1 MSAPSHTN
9 TLPTRTIPGTLIPT
23 WTPHFKAFI
32 YLVYHQRIWGIWWT
46 ISLLHPSVDEEKS
59 LNRLIENWKQKKWK
73 KRQKQ
78 DVGGQF
84 TTENPK
90 ITLFSLAFFFPL
102 YHIKK
107 TQAFASVDLLLLCF
121 WLCSF
126 KAFSEFSLWRK
137 HRERKQH
144 RVSKNTSCC
153 NCGSFSIH
161 KSHLCF
167 LHWNRISTCLF
178 FVLLSGDTNTCAC
191 LEHRY
196 QILLKSPGN
205 YEAFVRTVLPLT
217 TVSWVYGWPSNQPYS
232 LIKSLQ
238 DLWLHYL
245 YYLV

>member
-126 KAFSEFSLWRK
+126 KAFIEFSLWRK

-178 FVLLSGDTNTCAC
+178 FCLTIWRYKHMCLSRTPIPNS
-191 LEHRY
+191 LE
-196 QILLKSPGN
+196 KSWKLWG
-205 YEAFVRTVLPLT
+205 VRPHSAASHYCEL
-217 TVSWVYGWPSNQPYS
+217 S
-232 LIKSLQ
+232 
-238 DLWLHYL
+238 LWLTIQSAIFSY
-245 YYLV
+245 

>member
-1 MSAPSHTN
+1 MNYLSFTSVGGWRKKFK
-9 TLPTRTIPGTLIPT
+9 PTDRKPET
-23 WTPHFKAFI
+23 
-32 YLVYHQRIWGIWWT
+32 
-46 ISLLHPSVDEEKS
+46 
-59 LNRLIENWKQKKWK
+59 KKWK

-167 LHWNRISTCLF
+167 LQWNRISTCLF
-178 FVLLSGDTNTCAC
+178 LC
-191 LEHRY
+191 
-196 QILLKSPGN
+196 
-205 YEAFVRTVLPLT
+205 
-217 TVSWVYGWPSNQPYS
+217 
-232 LIKSLQ
+232 
-238 DLWLHYL
+238 
-245 YYLV
+245 YYLEIQTHVPV